1 MTAHTMSQSLTNLRQ
16 ALRRY
21 AWWPSLSLML
31 VMAAF
36 AAYHSVSMPAAS
48 APIASSIPPTMSA
61 SPAQQG
67 VFDYL
72 WAHRSNQP
80 IQAPAATLDPAQQS
94 VMDYL
99 HAHDRVD
106 RSPTFWDQAAQ
117 AVRDYLR
124 AHRR

>member
-1 MTAHTMSQSLTNLRQ
+1 MTAYTMSQSLINLRQ
-16 ALRRY
+16 AIRSY
-21 AWWPSLSLML
+21 AWWLMLSLVL
-31 VMAAF
+31 VVAAF
-36 AAYHSVSMPAAS
+36 VAYRSVSMPVAS
-48 APIASSIPPTMSA
+48 TSVVSSIPPTMSVD
-61 SPAQQG
+61 PTQQS

-72 WAHRSNQP
+72 WAHSSNQP
-80 IQAPAATLDPAQQS
+80 ILAPAATLDPAQQS

-124 AHRR
+124 AHSR

>member
-1 MTAHTMSQSLTNLRQ
+1 MTAYTMSQTLTNLRQ

-21 AWWPSLSLML
+21 AWWLSLSLVL
-31 VMAAF
+31 VMAAL
-36 AAYHSVSMPAAS
+36 AAYRSISMPAAAAAVASS
-48 APIASSIPPTMSA
+48 APQTISVN
-61 SPAQQG
+61 PAQQG

-72 WAHRSNQP
+72 WAHSCNQP
-80 IQAPAATLDPAQQS
+80 IQATAAALDPAQQS

-106 RSPTFWDQAAQ
+106 RPPAFWDQAAQ

-124 AHRR
+124 AHSR